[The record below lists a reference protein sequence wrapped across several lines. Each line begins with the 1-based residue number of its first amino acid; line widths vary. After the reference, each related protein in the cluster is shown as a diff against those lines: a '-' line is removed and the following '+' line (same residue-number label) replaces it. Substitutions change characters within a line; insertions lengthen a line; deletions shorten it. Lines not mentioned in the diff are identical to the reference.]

1 MLWEMLRLMR
11 LPPLLVGT
19 EEWCG
24 VKDAVV
30 EQCVAVAV
38 RAEWCGVVSSG
49 VKAGVA
55 ACGGGWGASVKCG

>member
-1 MLWEMLRLMR
+1 M
-11 LPPLLVGT
+11 PPLLVGT

-38 RAEWCGVVSSG
+38 REEWCGVVSSG

-55 ACGGGWGASVKCG
+55 ACGGGWGA